1 MGNCINNSCS
11 CSYFHW
17 RNHLLVLS
25 KKKNASNVTK
35 ECSSKCSSYQA
46 QAYQAQA
53 QAYQAQAQMN
63 QQLQAQAQAQ
73 AYQAQM
79 NAPQNYPQQNY
90 QTPINS
96 NDVGYSSKAVM

>member
-1 MGNCINNSCS
+1 
-11 CSYFHW
+11 
-17 RNHLLVLS
+17 
-25 KKKNASNVTK
+25 
-35 ECSSKCSSYQA
+35 
-46 QAYQAQA
+46 
-53 QAYQAQAQMN
+53 MN